1 MTGYIRHMK
10 TAVSI
15 PDDVFRRADEAA
27 AALHCSR
34 SRLYTNAL
42 KAYLKEREG
51 ASVTERLN
59 AYYDNNPG
67 EGLDPVLQALQHEV
81 LSRDPWPSD

>member
-1 MTGYIRHMK
+1 MK

-27 AALHCSR
+27 KSLRCSR
-34 SRLYTNAL
+34 SHLYTQAL
-42 KAYLKEREG
+42 KAYLKKEE
-51 ASVTERLN
+51 ADSVTARLN
-59 AYYDNNPG
+59 AYYDKYPD
-67 EGLDPVLQALQHEV
+67 EGLDPVLQALQYEV

>member
-1 MTGYIRHMK
+1 MK

-27 AALHCSR
+27 AALRCSR
-34 SRLYTNAL
+34 SYLYTQAL

-51 ASVTERLN
+51 ASITERLN
-59 AYYDNNPG
+59 AYYDKYPD
-67 EGLDPVLQALQHEV
+67 EGLDPVLQALQYRV
-81 LSRDPWPSD
+81 LSRDPWPTD

>member
-1 MTGYIRHMK
+1 MK

-59 AYYDNNPG
+59 AVYAT
-67 EGLDPVLQALQHEV
+67 ESSELDPVVAELQYRALTRQTEK
-81 LSRDPWPSD
+81 SD